1 MYFPLLQ
8 AWDVAGAGQNSSDSN
23 FLNWALALIRQLL
36 FPGKR
41 SKDVIETGEDDSID
55 TDPGVGG
62 SKDEGDVKADMSA
75 MFDDVWIRPSV
86 EFSSGSGS
94 EWKI

>member
-1 MYFPLLQ
+1 MYSTLLQ

-41 SKDVIETGEDDSID
+41 SKEIIETGEDDNID
-55 TDPGVGG
+55 TDPGAGG
-62 SKDEGDVKADMSA
+62 SKDEGDVKADMWA
-75 MFDDVWIRPSV
+75 MFDHVQNGENNILRI
-86 EFSSGSGS
+86 FLQM
-94 EWKI
+94 